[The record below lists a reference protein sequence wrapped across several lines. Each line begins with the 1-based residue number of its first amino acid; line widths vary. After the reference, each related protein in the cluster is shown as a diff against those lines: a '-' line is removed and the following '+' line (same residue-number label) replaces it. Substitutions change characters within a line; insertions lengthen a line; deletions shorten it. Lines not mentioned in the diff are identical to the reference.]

1 MKKIIAFT
9 IIAGLCS
16 SILFGNNRNADP
28 RATYYLDTI
37 PRNTDTSYGQKQ
49 IAFHQ
54 ETAVVPHFDTLNAN
68 SVYKQMDSVSKA
80 KKLKTDSM
88 QMKKKTRLVKNN

>member
-1 MKKIIAFT
+1 MKKIIAFI

-16 SILFGNNRNADP
+16 SVLFGNNRNTDP
-28 RATYYLDTI
+28 EATYYLDTI

-54 ETAVVPHFDTLNAN
+54 EAAVIPHFDTLNAN
-68 SVYKQMDSVSKA
+68 SVYKQMDSISNA
-80 KKLKTDSM
+80 KKIKTDSV
-88 QMKKKTRLVKNN
+88 QPKKKLHPVKNN